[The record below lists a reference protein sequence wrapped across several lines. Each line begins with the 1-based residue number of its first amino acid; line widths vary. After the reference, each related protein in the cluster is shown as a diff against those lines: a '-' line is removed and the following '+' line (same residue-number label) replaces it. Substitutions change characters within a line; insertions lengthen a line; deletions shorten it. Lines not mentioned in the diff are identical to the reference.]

1 MGSKYS
7 KSNNEEIKDQSKFL
21 KKTYKNKKNYKC
33 EAEDISL
40 NMQTKENTE
49 NSSITTAT
57 EVLDI
62 SHNSQFKQDLI
73 PFKFE
78 WKGKCSKVLL
88 AGTFLNNWST
98 YIQMDKNEKTG
109 IFEKII
115 PLSRAKHEF
124 KFIIGKDWLCSD
136 QYNTI
141 PNAYKSLNNF
151 IDLTNYN
158 LPEIIIKKEE
168 NNNEENN
175 KNKITIE
182 EEKKEKIGKKPKK
195 LYNCKFPQKNE
206 LNTTAPCIIHH
217 YIPKFDIDYQ
227 SRQYLL
233 TNSCSKNSFK
243 YNDNNFNTENN
254 TSKKIMTWP
263 HEKLLHACPNLKDLS
278 EENESYYKIC
288 TTIRTKHK
296 YLTLV
301 YYRPK
306 EIP

>member
-7 KSNNEEIKDQSKFL
+7 KSNNEEIKEQSKFL
-21 KKTYKNKKNYKC
+21 KKAFKNNKDYKC

-40 NMQTKENTE
+40 NMKTKENTE
-49 NSSITTAT
+49 ISSKTSTNEAI
-57 EVLDI
+57 DI
-62 SHNSQFKQDLI
+62 SHSSQFNQDLV
-73 PFKFE
+73 PFRFE
-78 WKGKCSKVLL
+78 WKGNCSKVLL

-98 YIQMDKNEKTG
+98 YIELEKNEKTG

-115 PLSRAKHEF
+115 PLPRAKHEF

-136 QYNTI
+136 QYPTI
-141 PNAYKSLNNF
+141 TNAYKSLNNF

-158 LPEIIIKKEE
+158 PKITTKKETK
-168 NNNEENN
+168 NNEEKNN
-175 KNKITIE
+175 IIIDEGKNTKN
-182 EEKKEKIGKKPKK
+182 GKKLKK
-195 LYNCKFPQKNE
+195 IYNCKFPQKNE

-217 YIPKFDIDYQ
+217 YIPKFDIDYH
-227 SRQYLL
+227 SRQNLISDL
-233 TNSCSKNSFK
+233 WEEKFEIK
-243 YNDNNFNTENN
+243 ENNFNNENN

-263 HEKLLHACPNLKDLS
+263 HEKLLHACPNLECLG
-278 EENESYYKIC
+278 EENENYYKIC